1 MELDSL
7 TEKVIEALTE
17 DDNLSGYVEIVRNV
31 KGVKDFED
39 FLERLIGLSYNKLDW
54 TRGGHLSS
62 CFKGNYSF
70 INGSRMKPIAYFF
83 NYNKEIP
90 EAILKESSVVRV
102 RASDLKFNYDQEI
115 YFKWLD
121 MSYSKLRINN
131 LNLAEKFLLED
142 KTECVIENDFERIYH
157 SKIFFEFI
165 GSGNVL
171 KVKSNCKIEN
181 EKGMVI
187 ILNGQGNMVDIN
199 LSSGVR
205 NVEVQVENNSK
216 DNIVHLTVPD
226 PDDVF
231 IIKPPFSKNSN
242 KIIVND
248 EQR

>member
-7 TEKVIEALTE
+7 IEKVIEALTE
-17 DDNLSGYVEIVRNV
+17 DDNLSGYVEIIRNV
-31 KGVKDFED
+31 KGVKDFGD

-62 CFKGNYSF
+62 CFKENYSF
-70 INGSRMKPIAYFF
+70 INRSRMKPITYFF

-90 EAILKESSVVRV
+90 EAILKESGVVRV

-142 KTECVIENDFERIYH
+142 KTEGIIENDFERIYH

-181 EKGMVI
+181 EKGMAI

-248 EQR
+248 QER